1 MRQVWA
7 QTSLL
12 RDYALLSLATIM
24 LFVLVSFWV
33 IAQSLDD
40 YAQNIRHEMETEA
53 TRIDR
58 ALIIEVEHASYLL
71 ESLGRQVLYIG
82 PQNKE
87 DIARLLKAFETNNS
101 GTAIL
106 SWINQDQMLEVSS
119 NSGVRGKPVDV
130 SDRDYL
136 KKSLTAPW
144 KAQIGRP
151 ITGRITR
158 KLVLPIA
165 LGVNDYTGK
174 YIGTIMISLELSL
187 LRDKLASAIRR
198 DDLSFALMS
207 KSRIPLLSS
216 VNDPNFIDDH
226 FSDADLQ
233 AATNTEHGSSFLVHG
248 NWLSQSDPKL
258 FSMYLISSNY
268 PFVILLSQSKPVSLG
283 DLRLV
288 LFPKLLQV
296 GLVAFFL
303 LAMLWMIRTRVI
315 QPVTQ
320 LTDIA
325 DHISLGKLEHAPLN
339 VGPVEI
345 QLLSRKIIKIGQYI
359 ASRLTVEQEQRNKL
373 VFFKRAKEAAELSNR
388 IKVEF
393 LSAMSSEIRT
403 PLNTIVGFS
412 EVMKNQLY
420 GPLENSRY
428 WQYAVDIHRA
438 SESLQMLVSDVV
450 ALTRAE
456 ASLQEVHER
465 PLDVPQLLSRL
476 ARQVGEMLKRDE
488 ITLETRFGD
497 GLPRL
502 LMDETRLKQMVLNL
516 VANAAESTPPGGT
529 IHIGARMDNE
539 SKDGPFFIISI
550 SDPGMP
556 VARRRG
562 EMTGGGG
569 VEAVPFSSL
578 GLPLTKALVA
588 MHQATLEIES
598 PPGKPRHVLLRFSKE
613 RILA

>member
-12 RDYALLSLATIM
+12 RDYALLSLATIL

-58 ALIIEVEHASYLL
+58 ALIIEMEHAAYLL
-71 ESLGRQVLYIG
+71 ESLGRQVLFIG
-82 PQNKE
+82 PEKKE
-87 DIARLLKAFETNNS
+87 DIARLLKAFETTSS
-101 GTAIL
+101 GSVIL
-106 SWINQDQMLEVSS
+106 SWVNQDQFIEVSS
-119 NSGVRGKPVDV
+119 NTGVRGKPVDV

-144 KAQIGRP
+144 KMQIGRP
-151 ITGRITR
+151 IRGRISSMR
-158 KLVLPIA
+158 VLPAAI
-165 LGVNDYTGK
+165 GINDYTGK
-174 YIGTIMISLELSL
+174 YIGTIVVSISLDQ
-187 LRDKLASAIRR
+187 LRAKLAEAVRR

-207 KSRIPLLSS
+207 KSKIPILSS
-216 VNDPNFIDDH
+216 TESESFIEER
-226 FSDADLQ
+226 FSANDLQ
-233 AATNTEHGSSFLVHG
+233 NVTRIDHGSGFLVQG
-248 NWLSQSDPKL
+248 NWLSQSKPKL
-258 FSMYLISSNY
+258 FSMFLSSNNY

-325 DHISLGKLEHAPLN
+325 DHIALGKLEHQPLT

-359 ASRLTVEQEQRNKL
+359 ASRLSVEEEQRSKL
-373 VFFKRAKEAAELSNR
+373 VFFKRSKEAAEFSNR

-438 SESLQMLVSDVV
+438 SESLQMLVTDVV

-456 ASLQEVHER
+456 ASLQDVHER
-465 PLDVPQLLSRL
+465 PLDVPQLLSRM
-476 ARQVGEMLKRDE
+476 ARQVGELLKRDE
-488 ITLETRFGD
+488 ITLETSFAD

-529 IHIGARMDNE
+529 IHIAAQLDTI
-539 SKDGPFFIISI
+539 SKEGPFFVITI

-562 EMTGGGG
+562 DFSQSSSTD
-569 VEAVPFSSL
+569 AVPFSSL

-588 MHQATLEIES
+588 MHQATLDIDS
-598 PPGKPRHVLLRFSKE
+598 LPGKPRHVVLRFGKE
-613 RILA
+613 RILN